1 MSNGR
6 PPLSG
11 FTHPGGRRNAL
22 RKFLY
27 MGLGVKRWLLVGS
40 AGVGVCSVGLAF
52 VIKNIFDLSLPNF
65 LPWYFEG
72 VVIAVAG
79 VTVILLA
86 AYGLYRSIGP
96 LLLPSPGVGSLA
108 DTIYSRRYRD
118 RGLRVVAIGGGT
130 GLSVLL
136 RGLKSHTDNISAIV
150 TVADDGGSSGR
161 LREQLGVLPPGDFRN
176 CLVAMSDAEAL
187 VHELFQHRFKKGEG
201 LEGHSFGNLFIAAMT
216 DVTGSFDKAIL
227 ESSRVL
233 AVRGSVIPATMG
245 NITLS
250 ARMVDGSYVSGES
263 SIASNG
269 APIERVMIEP
279 ADAEAHQPALEA
291 IADAQLVLIG
301 PGSLYTS
308 ILPNL
313 LVRGI
318 SSALRETDAAKMYI
332 ANVANER
339 GETEG
344 YTLSDHVRVLRAHT
358 FPAIADYVI
367 ANEQPPEAGGGD
379 HSDPVRIGDS
389 GVGHARLVT
398 DYLADP
404 SHPARHDSSKLAEV
418 IMDVYHGTR
427 GGLRGVWR
435 VLARR

>member
-1 MSNGR
+1 MGGSA
-6 PPLSG
+6 
-11 FTHPGGRRNAL
+11 HPGGRRNAL

-40 AGVGVCSVGLAF
+40 AGIGVCSVGLAF
-52 VIKNIFDLSLPNF
+52 VIKNVFDLALPNF
-65 LPWYFEG
+65 LPWYLEG
-72 VVIAVAG
+72 VVIAVGG
-79 VTVILLA
+79 VTLALLA
-86 AYGLYRSIGP
+86 VYGLYRSIGP

-108 DTIYSRRYRD
+108 DAIYSRRYRD

-176 CLVAMSDAEAL
+176 CLVAMSEAEAL

-216 DVTGSFDKAIL
+216 DITGSFDKAIL

-263 SIASNG
+263 SITSNG
-269 APIERVMIEP
+269 GPIDRVMIVP
-279 ADAEAHQPALEA
+279 SDAEAHRPALEA
-291 IADAQLVLIG
+291 IADAQLVVIG

-318 SSALRETDAAKMYI
+318 SSAIRESKATKLYI
-332 ANVANER
+332 ANVANEM

-344 YTLSDHVRVLRAHT
+344 YTLSDHVEALRAHT
-358 FPAIADYVI
+358 FAAIADYVI
-367 ANEQPPEAGGGD
+367 ANEQPSEPGGGA
-379 HSDPVRIGDS
+379 HGDAVQVGEG
-389 GVGHARLVT
+389 GVGQARLVT
-398 DYLADP
+398 DNIADD
-404 SHPARHDSSKLAEV
+404 SHPARHDAAKLAEV
-418 IMDVYHGTR
+418 IMGVYHGTHSASEGLAR
-427 GGLRGVWR
+427 GGEKGDV
-435 VLARR
+435 

>member
-6 PPLSG
+6 PPLGGAAHTSG
-11 FTHPGGRRNAL
+11 RWDSL

-27 MGLGVKRWLLVGS
+27 RGLGVKRWLLVGS

-52 VIKNIFDLSLPNF
+52 VIKNILDLALPDV

-72 VVIAVAG
+72 VAIAVAG
-79 VTVILLA
+79 VTLVLTA
-86 AYGLYRSIGP
+86 VYGLYRSIGP

-118 RGLRVVAIGGGT
+118 RGPRVVAIGGGT

-136 RGLKSHTDNISAIV
+136 RGLKDHTDNISAIV

-161 LREQLGVLPPGDFRN
+161 LREQLGLLPPGDIRN
-176 CLVAMSDAEAL
+176 CLVAMSESEAL
-187 VHELFQHRFKKGEG
+187 VHELFQHRFSKGEG

-216 DVTGSFDKAIL
+216 DVTGSFDKAIQ

-263 SIASNG
+263 RIASNG
-269 APIERVMIEP
+269 KEIDRVMIVP
-279 ADAEAHQPALEA
+279 ADAEAHQTALHA
-291 IADAQLVLIG
+291 IAEAELVVIG

-318 SSALRETDAAKMYI
+318 ASAIRESSAAKVYI
-332 ANVANER
+332 ANVANEK

-344 YTLSDHVRVLRAHT
+344 YTLSDHVEALRAHT
-358 FPAIADYVI
+358 FTGIADYVI
-367 ANEQPPEAGGGD
+367 ASEEPLEAGGGG
-379 HSDPVRIGDS
+379 HGDPVRLGEG
-389 GVGHARLVT
+389 GVGQARLVT
-398 DYLADP
+398 DRLADAG
-404 SHPARHDSSKLAEV
+404 HPARHDPAKLAEV
-418 IMDVYHGTR
+418 IMGVYHGTR
-427 GGLRGVWR
+427 G
-435 VLARR
+435 A

>member
-1 MSNGR
+1 MINGG
-6 PPLSG
+6 PYLGGS
-11 FTHPGGRRNAL
+11 THPGGRRNSL

-27 MGLGVKRWLLVGS
+27 RGLGVKRWLLVGS

-52 VIKNIFDLSLPNF
+52 VIKNIFDLALPNV
-65 LPWYFEG
+65 LPWYLEG
-72 VVIAVAG
+72 VAIAVAG
-79 VTVILLA
+79 VTLVLLA
-86 AYGLYRSIGP
+86 VYGLYRSIGP
-96 LLLPSPGVGSLA
+96 LLLPSPGVGSLTDA
-108 DTIYSRRYRD
+108 IYTRRYRD
-118 RGLRVVAIGGGT
+118 RGPKVVAIGGGT

-136 RGLKSHTDNISAIV
+136 RGLKDHTDNISAIV

-161 LREQLGVLPPGDFRN
+161 LREQLGLLPPGDIRN
-176 CLVAMSDAEAL
+176 CLVAMSESEAL
-187 VHELFQHRFKKGEG
+187 VHELFQHRFEKGEG

-216 DVTGSFDKAIL
+216 DVTGSFDKAIQ

-263 SIASNG
+263 RITSNG
-269 APIERVMIEP
+269 KAIDQVMIVP
-279 ADAEAHQPALEA
+279 AEAEAHEAALEA
-291 IADAQLVLIG
+291 IADAQLVAIG

-318 SSALRETDAAKMYI
+318 SSAIRESSAAKVYI
-332 ANVANER
+332 ANVANEE

-344 YTLSDHVRVLRAHT
+344 YTVSDHVEALRAHT
-358 FPAIADYVI
+358 FTGIADYVI
-367 ANEQPPEAGGGD
+367 ANEEPPEAGGGA
-379 HSDPVRIGDS
+379 HGEPVRLGGGRIGR
-389 GVGHARLVT
+389 ARLVT
-398 DYLADP
+398 DRLADAG
-404 SHPARHDSSKLAEV
+404 HPARHDPAKLAAV

-427 GGLRGVWR
+427 G
-435 VLARR
+435 A